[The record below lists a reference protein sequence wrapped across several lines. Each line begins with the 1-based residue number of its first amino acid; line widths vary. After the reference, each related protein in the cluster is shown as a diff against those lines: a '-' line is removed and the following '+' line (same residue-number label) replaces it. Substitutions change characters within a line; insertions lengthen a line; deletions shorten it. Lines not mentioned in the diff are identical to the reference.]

1 MFIALPARALVARS
15 EPFIKLYSVIVRECA
30 VLRFRCSKSSYTP
43 NSLKTIL
50 GAFSCAY
57 RYVMDERNKSRNRS
71 RSEKRDGRKTAQ
83 KENDNL
89 CSLPIV
95 KPCEYA
101 II

>member
-1 MFIALPARALVARS
+1 MARS

-30 VLRFRCSKSSYTP
+30 VLRFRCSRLSYTA
-43 NSLKTIL
+43 NNLKTIL

-57 RYVMDERNKSRNRS
+57 RYVMDERRDRS
-71 RSEKRDGRKTAQ
+71 GTRDGRKTAQ

-95 KPCEYA
+95 KPCGYA

>member
-57 RYVMDERNKSRNRS
+57 RYVMDIRNKSRDES
-71 RSEKRDGRKTAQ
+71 GSGTRDGRKTAQ